1 MSKKGVVKKSVS
13 SLFNVRRWVAWDEVK
28 GHGSLIISLFKGV
41 TKLPHKEAAQ
51 GETFD
56 QVVNRLGLTEQD
68 IKQNMKIRLRAVF
81 IYLALALGLV
91 IYMIYMIMNSHWLA
105 VFFCI
110 LLTALLLAY
119 AFRDHVWYT
128 EMKHRKFHC
137 TVKEWIRLT
146 LKDLK
151 VIK

>member
-1 MSKKGVVKKSVS
+1 MSKKGIVKKSVS
-13 SLFNVRRWVAWDEVK
+13 SLFNVRRWVAWDDIVGFGK
-28 GHGSLIISLFKGV
+28 MIVFLFKGV
-41 TKLPHKEAAQ
+41 TKLPRKGAAQ
-51 GETFD
+51 DETFD

-68 IKQNMKIRLRAVF
+68 IKQNMQIRLRAVL
-81 IYLALALGLV
+81 IYLALALGLI
-91 IYMIYMIMNSHWLA
+91 IYMVYMMINSHWLA
-105 VFFCI
+105 GIFCI
-110 LLTALLLAY
+110 LLIMLSLAY

-137 TVKEWIRLT
+137 TVKEWIRFT

>member
-28 GHGSLIISLFKGV
+28 GHGKLIISLFKGV
-41 TKLPHKEAAQ
+41 TKLPHKEDAKD
-51 GETFD
+51 ETFD
-56 QVVNRLGLTEQD
+56 QMVNRLGLTEED
-68 IKQNMKIRLRAVF
+68 IKQNMRIRLRAVL
-81 IYLALALGLV
+81 IYLALALGLI
-91 IYMIYMIMNSHWLA
+91 IYMIYMIINNHWMA
-105 VFFCI
+105 GFFCI

-119 AFRDHVWYT
+119 AFRDHIWYT

-137 TVKEWIRLT
+137 TVKEWIRFT

-151 VIK
+151 VIR